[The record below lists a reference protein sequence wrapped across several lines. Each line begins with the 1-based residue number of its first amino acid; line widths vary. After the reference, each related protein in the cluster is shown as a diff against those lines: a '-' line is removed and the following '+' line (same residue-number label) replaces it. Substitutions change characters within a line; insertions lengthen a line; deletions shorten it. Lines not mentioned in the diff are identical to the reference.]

1 MITLYICI
9 IYLEYQIFNFIFIK
23 DEGLNNVINGD
34 KVIVILLPVYTQ
46 VIIIKLKKRSI

>member
-1 MITLYICI
+1 MIVLFTLNIKFLI
-9 IYLEYQIFNFIFIK
+9 LLLFK

>member
-1 MITLYICI
+1 MIVLFTLNIKFLI
-9 IYLEYQIFNFIFIK
+9 LFLFK